1 LNVPRAG
8 NNLTDTPAIH
18 HVPAGGWPG
27 GESPPVDQSLRLA
40 LCEEL
45 PDSRILFDEPMRH
58 HTSFRIGGPADV
70 LVMPG
75 SVADLRGAIRLARRH
90 GVPLTLTGNGSNLLV
105 RDGGLR
111 GIVIKL
117 GECFDRIEVDEDRMW
132 AQSGALLKDVS
143 LAAAAHSLT
152 GLEFAIGI
160 PGTLGGAVIMNAGAY
175 GGEMKDVVTQVTA
188 LDNEGDLHEMGPE
201 ELQFAYRR
209 SALQPLGWT
218 VAEVRMQLQPGDRA
232 AIEAKMADL
241 TFQRESKQPLSFPSA
256 GSVFKRPPG
265 KYVGPMVEELG
276 LKGYRIGDAQVSEKH
291 AGFIIN
297 RGSATAR
304 DVLALIQH
312 VRERV
317 QAAYDVWLETE
328 VRVIGEDEVQRV
340 EACV

>member
-1 LNVPRAG
+1 MSLPLPEPPGQTTDGSVNELIREALN
-8 NNLTDTPAIH
+8 
-18 HVPAGGWPG
+18 
-27 GESPPVDQSLRLA
+27 
-40 LCEEL
+40 EEL
-45 PDSRILFDEPMRH
+45 THSRILFDEPMRH

-75 SVADLRGAIRLARRH
+75 SVEDLRRALQLARRYEL
-90 GVPLTLTGNGSNLLV
+90 PLTITGNGSNLLV

-111 GIVIKL
+111 GMVVKL
-117 GECFDRIEVDEDRMW
+117 GECFNRITVEGRAGGSQRDPGPVPGAERVMIV
-132 AQSGALLKDVS
+132 AQSGVLLADIS
-143 LAAAAHSLT
+143 RAAAAQTLT

-175 GGEMKDVVTQVTA
+175 GGEMKDVITRVTA
-188 LDNEGDLHEMGPE
+188 LDLEGGIHEMTPE
-201 ELQFAYRR
+201 ELQFGYRR
-209 SALQPLGWT
+209 SVLQQLPWI
-218 VAEVRMQLQPGDRA
+218 VAEVEMQLQPGEGEQ
-232 AIEAKMADL
+232 IEAKMADL

-276 LKGYRIGDAQVSEKH
+276 LKGFTIGDAQVSEKH

-297 RGSATAR
+297 RGNATAS

-317 QAAYDVWLETE
+317 QATYDVWLETE
-328 VRVIGEDEVQRV
+328 VRIIGEDEP
-340 EACV
+340 